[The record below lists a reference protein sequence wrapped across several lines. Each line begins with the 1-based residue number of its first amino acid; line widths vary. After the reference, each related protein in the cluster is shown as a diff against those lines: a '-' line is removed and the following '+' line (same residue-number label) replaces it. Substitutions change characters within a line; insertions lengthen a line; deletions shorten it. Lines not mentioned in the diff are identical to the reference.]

1 MRIFGRKKGRKLSS
15 AKQKLVENFLPNIS
29 LHDEKNLNHLLSL
42 KKPLCLE
49 IGFGHGENLIKMSL
63 KKPNWFFIAI
73 DPFLN
78 GVASL
83 LEKIK
88 KNKIQNIFIFH
99 GDCRVFLKDLP
110 IDSISKVCILFPDP
124 WSKKKH
130 EPRRIIQNDFL
141 KLLSKIMKEN
151 SLVHISSDDWT
162 AQTWILKNFLNS
174 KNFIWVIDNI
184 HETYEKPEY
193 FENTKYYKKS
203 LAQGRQASWLKFKN
217 IKFY

>member
-1 MRIFGRKKGRKLSS
+1 M
-15 AKQKLVENFLPNIS
+15 
-29 LHDEKNLNHLLSL
+29 HDEKNLNHLLSL

-99 GDCRVFLKDLP
+99 GDGRVFLKDLP
-110 IDSISKVCILFPDP
+110 IDSISKVCILFLIHGQ
-124 WSKKKH
+124 KKNMNQDALFK
-130 EPRRIIQNDFL
+130 RFL

-162 AQTWILKNFLNS
+162 AQTWILKIFLNS
-174 KNFIWVIDNI
+174 KNFIWIINNI
-184 HETYEKPEY
+184 HETYEKPEF

-203 LAQGRQASWLKFKN
+203 LLQERQASWLKFKN

>member
-29 LHDEKNLNHLLSL
+29 LHDKKNLNYLLSL

-63 KKPNWFFIAI
+63 KKPCWFFIAI

-78 GVASL
+78 GVAAL

-99 GDCRVFLKDLP
+99 GDGREFLKDLP
-110 IDSISKVCILFPDP
+110 INSISKVCILFPDP
-124 WSKKKH
+124 WPKKKH
-130 EPRRIIQNDFL
+130 ESRRIIQTEFL
-141 KLLSKIMKEN
+141 ILLSKIMKEK
-151 SLVHISSDDWT
+151 SLVHVSSDDWT
-162 AQTWILKNFLNS
+162 AQTWVLKIFLNS
-174 KNFIWVIDNI
+174 KNFIWVNNNI
-184 HETYEKPEY
+184 NEIYNKPEL
-193 FENTKYYKKS
+193 FEDTKYYKKS
-203 LAQGRQASWLKFKN
+203 LVQGRQTSWLKFRN